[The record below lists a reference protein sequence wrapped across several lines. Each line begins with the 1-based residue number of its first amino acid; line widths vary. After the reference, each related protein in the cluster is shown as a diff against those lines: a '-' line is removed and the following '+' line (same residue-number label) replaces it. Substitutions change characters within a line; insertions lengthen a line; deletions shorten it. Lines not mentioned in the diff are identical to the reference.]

1 MSTRGR
7 RNGGEDATEECVI
20 IASALSSENVSS
32 MSSSSLLAL
41 SLPHFHVVRRW
52 KSCAGTHQS
61 PRSVDPCGRRFLF
74 QIVREKNAV
83 DVYDCP
89 GGKGGSLS
97 VKDQK
102 IKRFL
107 FNEKPTSVCSSTCGS
122 LVAVGFES
130 GDVSMYERT
139 TGKMRGKFTAHFKRI
154 VKMQF
159 TSDGS
164 SLITCSEDTAVS
176 AWSVCE
182 ALKNNDTLNNINAS
196 SSFTSSS
203 SLEPMK
209 SWTSHQLQVTDV
221 CCSKSA
227 GAGADLVASCSIDR
241 TARVFS
247 MTHGTGSECL
257 ATFGLPKALTAICMD
272 GEDRCIFVGSCDG
285 EIYEM
290 NINGAPVV
298 EMGGG
303 GGRGGGHLHDVESDD
318 SDDDDRGGEEVK
330 EEEDDK
336 EKGNNNNRKRRRRKN
351 KNESF
356 TTYRG
361 HDRAIVSLHCTSNGH
376 HLLSTSEDG
385 TCRLWDRA
393 SGKCIKTV
401 KHPRGGDAPIASAC
415 LAIRS
420 HVEKVIVNVG
430 GSSSNNNNAQ
440 EATITAAARYQKSS
454 SNRQPPDVPLGT
466 FERYGTKGGGGG
478 GGGEEGGSSNPWDG
492 PLVLL

>member
-1 MSTRGR
+1 MRGR
-7 RNGGEDATEECVI
+7 RNDGEDAEECVI
-20 IASALSSENVSS
+20 LASSLSSET
-32 MSSSSLLAL
+32 SSSTSSLIAF
-41 SLPHFHVVRRW
+41 SLPHFHLVRRF
-52 KSCAGTHQS
+52 KSSAGTFQS
-61 PRSVDPCGRRFLF
+61 PRSVDLCGTRHVF
-74 QIVREKNAV
+74 QICREKNAL

-89 GGKGGSLS
+89 GGNRGVAS

-130 GDVSMYERT
+130 GEVSMYERS
-139 TGKMRGKFTAHFKRI
+139 TGKMRGKFTAHFKRV

-182 ALKNNDTLNNINAS
+182 ALKCDTLNNNNAS
-196 SSFTSSS
+196 SSSFTSS

-303 GGRGGGHLHDVESDD
+303 GHLHDIERDD
-318 SDDDDRGGEEVK
+318 DDDDRGGEEEVK

-336 EKGNNNNRKRRRRKN
+336 EKGNDNKKRRRMKKK

-430 GSSSNNNNAQ
+430 GSSNNNNAQ
-440 EATITAAARYQKSS
+440 EATITAGARYQKSS

-466 FERYGTKGGGGG
+466 FERYGGSGSTKGG
-478 GGGEEGGSSNPWDG
+478 EGGSSNPWDG

>member
-7 RNGGEDATEECVI
+7 RNEGEDTTEECVI
-20 IASALSSENVSS
+20 IASSLSSENASS
-32 MSSSSLLAL
+32 SSSSSLLAL
-41 SLPHFHVVRRW
+41 SLPHFHIVRRW
-52 KSCAGTHQS
+52 KSSAGTHQS
-61 PRSVDPCGRRFLF
+61 PRSLDLCGTRFLF
-74 QIVREKNAV
+74 QIVREKNAL

-89 GGKGGSLS
+89 GGKGGVIS

-107 FNEKPTSVCSSTCGS
+107 FNEKPTSVCSSKCGS

-130 GDVSMYERT
+130 GEVSIYERT
-139 TGKMRGKFTAHFKRI
+139 TGKMRGKFTAHFKRV

-159 TSDGS
+159 TTDGS

-176 AWSVCE
+176 AWRRS
-182 ALKNNDTLNNINAS
+182 ALKNNDTLNNINA
-196 SSFTSSS
+196 SS

-303 GGRGGGHLHDVESDD
+303 GGRGGGHLRTSKATIQTTTT
-318 SDDDDRGGEEVK
+318 EEEK
-330 EEEDDK
+330 KKLEEEDDK
-336 EKGNNNNRKRRRRKN
+336 EKGNNNRKRRRRKN

-361 HDRAIVSLHCTSNGH
+361 HDAPSSLYTARRTGTTCSPPRKTAPAVCGIARA
-376 HLLSTSEDG
+376 
-385 TCRLWDRA
+385 
-393 SGKCIKTV
+393 
-401 KHPRGGDAPIASAC
+401 ASASK
-415 LAIRS
+415 R
-420 HVEKVIVNVG
+420 
-430 GSSSNNNNAQ
+430 
-440 EATITAAARYQKSS
+440 
-454 SNRQPPDVPLGT
+454 
-466 FERYGTKGGGGG
+466 
-478 GGGEEGGSSNPWDG
+478 
-492 PLVLL
+492 